1 MTTRATGTFEV
12 KIAPQ
17 SLADANADKTLGRMT
32 IDKIYQGDLDATA
45 KGEMLTALT
54 SLKDS
59 AGYVAIEHVA
69 GTLQGRKGTFV
80 LQHTGTM
87 TRGVQSL
94 SVTVVPDSGTGDL
107 AGLSGKMDIK
117 IEPGKH
123 VYDFAY
129 TIVTTP

>member
-1 MTTRATGTFEV
+1 MTTRATGTFDV

-17 SLADANADKTLGRMT
+17 ALADTNAEKTLGRMT

-54 SLKDS
+54 SIKDS

-123 VYDFAY
+123 VYDFDYA
-129 TIVTTP
+129 IGKTP

>member
-1 MTTRATGTFEV
+1 MTRATGTFEV
-12 KIAPQ
+12 KLAPQ
-17 SLADANADKTLGRMT
+17 ALADTAAEKTLGRMT
-32 IDKIYQGDLDATA
+32 IDKIYQGDLEATA
-45 KGEMLTALT
+45 KGEMLSALT
-54 SLKDS
+54 GIKDS
-59 AGYVAIEHVA
+59 AAYVAIEHVS

-87 TRGVQSL
+87 TRGAQSL

-123 VYDFAY
+123 VYDLDY
-129 TIVTTP
+129 TIAKTQ

>member
-1 MTTRATGTFEV
+1 MMTRATGTFEV
-12 KIAPQ
+12 KLAPQ
-17 SLADANADKTLGRMT
+17 PLAGTAAEKTLGRMS
-32 IDKIYQGDLDATA
+32 IDKIYQGDLEATA

-54 SLKDS
+54 AVKDS
-59 AGYVAIEHVA
+59 AGYVAIEHVN

-87 TRGVQSL
+87 TRGAQSL

-123 VYDFAY
+123 VYDFDY
-129 TIVTTP
+129 TIAKTR

>member
-1 MTTRATGTFEV
+1 MTRATGTFEV
-12 KIAPQ
+12 KLAPQ
-17 SLADANADKTLGRMT
+17 ALADTAAEKTLGRMT
-32 IDKIYQGDLDATA
+32 IDKIYQGDLEATA

-54 SLKDS
+54 GIKDS
-59 AGYVAIEHVA
+59 AGYVAIEHVS

-87 TRGVQSL
+87 TRGAQSL

-123 VYDFAY
+123 AYDLDY
-129 TIVTTP
+129 TIAKTG

>member
-12 KIAPQ
+12 KISPLA
-17 SLADANADKTLGRMT
+17 LADANADKTLGRMSV
-32 IDKIYQGDLDATA
+32 DKIYQGDLDATA
-45 KGEMLTALT
+45 KAEMLTALT
-54 SLKDS
+54 SIKDS
-59 AGYVAIEHVA
+59 AGYVAIEHVS

-107 AGLSGKMDIK
+107 AGLSGKMDIE

-123 VYDFAY
+123 LYDFDY
-129 TIVTTP
+129 TIAKTP